1 MKKQKEKSNSNN
13 IVQKA
18 NILNSMQPYKDYEL
32 EEGISGDMTLTELR
46 FFSLY
51 LSRIN
56 SENPE
61 EREVTI
67 SITEFEELFETHLN
81 SSTLNQKIYSIL
93 KRAVNVRMVEE
104 NKLRKLMLYSM
115 FEWTDEERPNEFKV
129 RCNADVLPYLFHIKD
144 KGCYTSYK
152 LEQISKLNSVS
163 KIRFYEIMKQYLA
176 MNEVTFEWEELR
188 NMLFANYTEF
198 RDFNKYMLNS
208 ALNDVNEFTDINVS
222 MEKNL
227 IRRSVNSLTFYI
239 SKKKEDE
246 KSISE
251 SDASKSEND

>member
-18 NILNSMQPYKDYEL
+18 NILNSMQPYEYEL